1 MRCVRLNSI
10 HLGSSLKCRYG
21 MWTVRDFFAECSR
34 GLLDQRAH
42 VSSLNS
48 RQNTASV
55 ETGRFAR
62 SQHCALAV
70 VRQLCPVALLPVI
83 ATRLARQRNPEG
95 ALKQQNDV
103 PCTAF
108 RRGTLRKPLP
118 GAAYSTKWPLKATQ
132 GLLKVLQRSSRV
144 ALWWRV
150 STQKQMAHRR
160 LESAR

>member
-55 ETGRFAR
+55 ETGRF
-62 SQHCALAV
+62 
-70 VRQLCPVALLPVI
+70 RQLCPVALLPVI

-95 ALKQQNDV
+95 ALKQPNDV